1 MTQTPPSW
9 INYHHLYYFKTIAE
23 EGSVSKAALK
33 LRVGQPTLSSQL
45 KQLERSLGIPLFE
58 RRKQRLELTEQ
69 GRIALDYARTI
80 FKTGR
85 EMVEVLHDRAL
96 PTRTSVHLG
105 ALDAIPKQVVLELVK
120 AATRIGQCQITLSEG
135 RPDELLGELSR
146 HRIDL
151 LVTNH
156 VPAGV
161 TAKGY
166 HHRVVTRRQVGIYGA
181 PAFRALKRR
190 FPHSISGQPMI
201 VPTYDSKLRYD
212 LEHWARTEDLDLDI
226 LVESQDI
233 GVKKL
238 MAAAGL
244 GLMPT
249 AAHAVRRQIQRGEL
263 VEIGR
268 MSGVYEQLV
277 LVTAQRKIANPIASR
292 LLATFN
298 L

>member
-1 MTQTPPSW
+1 
-9 INYHHLYYFKTIAE
+9 
-23 EGSVSKAALK
+23 
-33 LRVGQPTLSSQL
+33 
-45 KQLERSLGIPLFE
+45 
-58 RRKQRLELTEQ
+58 
-69 GRIALDYARTI
+69 
-80 FKTGR
+80 
-85 EMVEVLHDRAL
+85 
-96 PTRTSVHLG
+96 
-105 ALDAIPKQVVLELVK
+105 
-120 AATRIGQCQITLSEG
+120 
-135 RPDELLGELSR
+135 
-146 HRIDL
+146 
-151 LVTNH
+151 
-156 VPAGV
+156 
-161 TAKGY
+161 
-166 HHRVVTRRQVGIYGA
+166 
-181 PAFRALKRR
+181 
-190 FPHSISGQPMI
+190 MI